1 MLTKNMMAKRATHFL
16 AREDITEEEITE
28 RYRTQRGAR
37 DDEDDEVSVCIFAYI
52 GRYVC
57 MRERESE
64 CVCMCV
70 KVCVFVYVYVC
81 VHVRICIYIYIYIYI
96 CVSFRFFYAYV
107 YIHFEVVFYFDVE
120 PPIGQLGRTPR
131 VEDLVM

>member
-37 DDEDDEVSVCIFAYI
+37 DDEDDEVSVCVFAYT

-70 KVCVFVYVYVC
+70 CVCVFVCVYMYVC
-81 VHVRICIYIYIYIYI
+81 TFVCIYIYISIYIYAYHFDSFIRI
-96 CVSFRFFYAYV
+96 CIFILRLSFT
-107 YIHFEVVFYFDVE
+107 
-120 PPIGQLGRTPR
+120 L
-131 VEDLVM
+131 M